1 MPLLDTKIGSSV
13 YFDDISTDSIVS
25 VVNLKLRSLVDT
37 LETQALE
44 WPKIDANRYKL
55 IINELNSYF
64 EQSETFGE
72 FYDLIIKNAGTPAK
86 YLSKN
91 IIDQK
96 KCETELSK
104 SQLVSFFQ
112 NVDNSSL
119 RTGVEKLFLDSIN
132 VWFFY
137 NLFFYQFEAISNAPQ
152 DTLVQEIDTFISLG
166 FHLASL
172 LGSTNILLKG
182 LLLDINVLNFCVEIG
197 NNYQNKL
204 NSQKFLHM
212 ISAITVSHISNPI
225 LNETLSQFVEA
236 NRTRYNNFDKWTGL
250 FTSLCPPNHIPQK
263 SDGPSI
269 FDVFLRMRMLP
280 SVHFNTWSLEDHY
293 TSVFADMSLTDYIPI
308 SCELLTRSKR
318 STQNLNFLFKTFH
331 SFESAAQVSLVLDE
345 ILKLFKSPL
354 GLDIAALKLN
364 DANIIDGLS
373 KMIVTPCMPISVVEK
388 SKFILNILL
397 EKRLKHHLDLGLS
410 LPGLVSVAGNFGVS
424 SKYCV
429 DRIVNEHLNLMF
441 QTIDGSE
448 SVFKNSDFFPI
459 ICLVFR
465 VLEKTSQT
473 LQGLN
478 QFNLKLSELNGPL
491 SSSVFIS
498 QLIYQLGK
506 YLLKSFGQS
515 CNSFITKSFER
526 PGPQITLGV
535 YQIDLESTKKN
546 SSSQKTGVLNEYH
559 NCFLMLVIVLY
570 RNIYLCSQV
579 FRGNTDSTVT
589 WIRKKELGVLIDAL
603 SIAYDVSTIRYP
615 SSFGG
620 TTLHNVVLEA
630 FKLLYSEYDKAEV
643 QKKVYDKAM
652 ESIKFKYLARELAL
666 ALKDSKYHLDDMN
679 NDLEYKDGAEIELDL
694 NRFWVSNIGQLSKPS
709 SSRKL

>member
-1 MPLLDTKIGSSV
+1 MPLLDTTIGSSV

-25 VVNLKLRSLVDT
+25 VVNPKLRSLVDT

-44 WPKIDANRYKL
+44 WPKIDANRYKI
-55 IINELNSYF
+55 IINELKSYF
-64 EQSETFGE
+64 EQTETFGE
-72 FYDLIIKNAGTPAK
+72 FYDLIIKNAGKPVE

-91 IIDQK
+91 MIDHK

-104 SQLVSFFQ
+104 SQLVRFFQ

-137 NLFFYQFEAISNAPQ
+137 SLFFYQFEVISNAPQ
-152 DTLVQEIDTFISLG
+152 DMLVHEIDTFISLG
-166 FHLASL
+166 FYLASL
-172 LGSTNILLKG
+172 LSSTNILLKG

-236 NRTRYNNFDKWTGL
+236 NRNRYNNFDKWTGL
-250 FTSLCPPNHIPQK
+250 FISLCPPNHIPQK
-263 SDGPSI
+263 PDGPNI

-293 TSVFADMSLTDYIPI
+293 ASVFADMSLTDYIPI
-308 SCELLTRSKR
+308 ACELLIRSKR

-331 SFESAAQVSLVLDE
+331 SFESAVQISQVLDE

-354 GLDIAALKLN
+354 GIDIAALKLN
-364 DANIIDGLS
+364 DSNIIDGLS
-373 KMIVTPCMPISVVEK
+373 KLIVTPCMPISVVEH
-388 SKFILNILL
+388 SKIILNILL
-397 EKRLKHHLDLGLS
+397 ETRLKHHLDLGLS
-410 LPGLVSVAGNFGVS
+410 LSGLVSVAANFGVS

-429 DRIVNEHLNLMF
+429 DRIVNEHFDLMF
-441 QTIDGSE
+441 QAIDGSE
-448 SVFKNSDFFPI
+448 NVFKNPDFFPI

-465 VLEKTSQT
+465 MLEKTSQT
-473 LQGLN
+473 IQGLN
-478 QFNLKLSELNGPL
+478 QFNFKLSELNGPL

-506 YLLKSFGQS
+506 YLLTSFGQS

-535 YQIDLESTKKN
+535 YQIDMESTKKFL
-546 SSSQKTGVLNEYH
+546 SLQKTRMLNEYH
-559 NCFLMLVIVLY
+559 NCVLMLVIVLY

-579 FRGNTDSTVT
+579 FRGNTDSIVT
-589 WIRKKELGVLIDAL
+589 WIRKKELDVLIGAL
-603 SIAYDVSTIRYP
+603 SIAFDVSTIRYP

-643 QKKVYDKAM
+643 QKKVSDKAM

-694 NRFWVSNIGQLSKPS
+694 NRLWVSNIGQLSKPS